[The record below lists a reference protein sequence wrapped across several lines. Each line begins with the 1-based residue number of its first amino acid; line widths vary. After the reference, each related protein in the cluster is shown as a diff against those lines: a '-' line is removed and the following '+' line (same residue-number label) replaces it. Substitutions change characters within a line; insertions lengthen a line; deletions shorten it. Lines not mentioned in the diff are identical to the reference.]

1 VSENEAADDG
11 SALVMRSI
19 GKRFPGVRAL
29 DNVHFDVRAGE
40 VHALLGENG
49 AGKSTLMKILCG
61 VYQPD
66 EGEILLHGARAVIR
80 DPHDARAYGI
90 AIVHQELSLFPNLSV
105 AENIFVGSQPV
116 SGPLRFIDRRA
127 SIRAA
132 RAHLAPFDV
141 RLDLSAPAGLLSVAQ
156 QQVVEIAKALAL
168 RARILVLDEPTSAL
182 TARETEQLFALVRRL
197 KAQGLA
203 IVYISHRME
212 EIFEIAYRA
221 TVLRDGQFVGA
232 VAVVGTTPDALIRM
246 MVGRQLEQLY
256 GQGGAGGGEGGGEG
270 GDVLRVEGL
279 SAAGRFRDV
288 TFTLRRGEILGF
300 AGLIGA
306 GRSEVARAIFGA
318 DRRDTGRVYVDG
330 RAVEIRSPAD
340 AMRRGIAYLSEDRQ
354 GDGLFLRMSVRQN
367 VTVTHLKRLSRVG
380 LMSRARESRE
390 SLSYVR
396 QLRIRTPGV
405 EQQVMN
411 LSGGNQQKV
420 MLARWLAIHPKVL
433 IADEP
438 TRGVDVGAKAEI
450 YELLHALAAE
460 GLGIILISSEMPEVL
475 GMSDRILVMRE
486 GRVAG
491 ELAGAAATE
500 EAIMALCAR
509 PAGTAAGV

>member
-1 VSENEAADDG
+1 MRPMDEGTTAD
-11 SALVMRSI
+11 ATLVMRGI
-19 GKRFPGVRAL
+19 GKSFPGVRAL
-29 DNVHFDVRAGE
+29 DAVSFEVKAGE

-61 VYQPD
+61 AYQPD
-66 EGEILLHGARAVIR
+66 DGEILLHGARTVIR
-80 DPHDARAYGI
+80 SPHEAQARGI
-90 AIVHQELSLFPNLSV
+90 AIVHQELSIFPNLSV

-127 SIRAA
+127 ALRAA
-132 RAHLAPFDV
+132 RAYLDPFDV
-141 RLDLSAPAGLLSVAQ
+141 RLDLSSPARVLSVAQ

-182 TARETEQLFALVRRL
+182 TAHETEQLFALVRRL

-212 EIFEIAYRA
+212 EIFAIADRA
-221 TVLRDGQFVGA
+221 TVLRDGQLVGTVA
-232 VAVVGTTPDALIRM
+232 VAETDPDALIRM

-256 GQGGAGGGEGGGEG
+256 GQGGSNASAGG
-270 GDVLRVEGL
+270 DILRVEGL
-279 SAAGRFRDV
+279 SARGRFHEV
-288 TFTLRRGEILGF
+288 TFRVRRGEILGF

-306 GRSEVARAIFGA
+306 GRSEVAQAVFGA
-318 DRRDTGRVYVDG
+318 GPRDAGQVYVEG
-330 RAVEIRSPAD
+330 HAVEIRSPRD
-340 AMRRGIAYLSEDRQ
+340 AMRQGIAYLSEDRQ
-354 GDGLFLRMSVRQN
+354 GDGLFLRMN
-367 VTVTHLKRLSRVG
+367 VHRNVAVSHLKRLSHLG
-380 LMSRARESRE
+380 LMFRAREARE
-390 SLSYVR
+390 SASYVR
-396 QLRIRTPGV
+396 QLRIRTPSV

-420 MLARWLAIHPKVL
+420 MLARWLAIQPRVL

-450 YELLHALAAE
+450 YELLHTLAAE

-491 ELAGAAATE
+491 ELAGTAATE

-509 PAGTAAGV
+509 PPSTAIGA

>member
-1 VSENEAADDG
+1 MGQDATAADG
-11 SALVMRSI
+11 GALVMRGI
-19 GKRFPGVRAL
+19 GKSFPGVRAL

-49 AGKSTLMKILCG
+49 AGKSTLMKILSG
-61 VYQPD
+61 TYQPD
-66 EGEILLHGARAVIR
+66 EGDMVLQGVRTVIK
-80 DPHDARAYGI
+80 DPHDAQSRGI

-127 SIRAA
+127 SMRAA
-132 RAHLAPFDV
+132 RAYLDPFDV
-141 RLDLSAPAGLLSVAQ
+141 RLDLSSPARLLSVAQ

-182 TARETEQLFALVRRL
+182 TARETEQLFALVRGL
-197 KAQGLA
+197 KEQGLA

-212 EIFEIAYRA
+212 EIFEIADRA
-221 TVLRDGQFVGA
+221 TVLRDGQLVGA
-232 VAVVGTTPDALIRM
+232 VAVAETNPDTLIRM

-256 GQGGAGGGEGGGEG
+256 GQGAPRVGE
-270 GDVLRVEGL
+270 DVLRVDSL
-279 SAAGRFRDV
+279 SSAGRFRDV
-288 TFTLRRGEILGF
+288 SFHLRRGEILGF

-306 GRSEVARAIFGA
+306 GRSEVARTIFGA
-318 DRRDTGRVYVDG
+318 ERRDAGRIYVEG

-354 GDGLFLRMSVRQN
+354 GDGLFPRMTVHRN
-367 VTVTHLKRLSRVG
+367 VAISHLKRLSHLGV
-380 LMSRARESRE
+380 MVRAREARE
-390 SLSYVR
+390 SASYVQR
-396 QLRIRTPGV
+396 LRIRTPSI
-405 EQQVMN
+405 EQLVMN
-411 LSGGNQQKV
+411 LSGGNQQKI
-420 MLARWLAIHPKVL
+420 MLARWLAIQPKVL

-450 YELLHALAAE
+450 YALLHALAAE

-491 ELAGAAATE
+491 ELAGTAATE

-509 PAGTAAGV
+509 SPNMAVSA

>member
-1 VSENEAADDG
+1 MDEGATAD
-11 SALVMRSI
+11 ATLVMRGI
-19 GKRFPGVRAL
+19 GKSFPGVRAL
-29 DNVHFDVRAGE
+29 DAVSFEVKAGE

-61 VYQPD
+61 AYQPD
-66 EGEILLHGARAVIR
+66 DGEILLHGARTVIR
-80 DPHDARAYGI
+80 SPHEAQALGI
-90 AIVHQELSLFPNLSV
+90 AIVHQELSIFPNLSV

-127 SIRAA
+127 ALRAA
-132 RAHLAPFDV
+132 RAYLDPFDV
-141 RLDLSAPAGLLSVAQ
+141 RLDLSSPARVLSVAQ

-182 TARETEQLFALVRRL
+182 TAHETEQLFALVRRL
-197 KAQGLA
+197 KEQGLA

-212 EIFEIAYRA
+212 EIFAIADRA
-221 TVLRDGQFVGA
+221 TVLRDGQFVGT
-232 VAVVGTTPDALIRM
+232 VAVPETDPDTLIRM

-256 GQGGAGGGEGGGEG
+256 GQGDASAG

-279 SAAGRFRDV
+279 SARGQFHDV
-288 TFTLRRGEILGF
+288 TFRLRRGEILGF

-306 GRSEVARAIFGA
+306 GRSEVARAVFGA
-318 DRRDTGRVYVDG
+318 GPRDAGRVYVEG
-330 RAVEIRSPAD
+330 RAVQLRSPRD
-340 AMRRGIAYLSEDRQ
+340 AMRQGIAYLSEDRQ
-354 GDGLFLRMSVRQN
+354 GDGLFPRMN
-367 VTVTHLKRLSRVG
+367 VHRNVAVSHLKRLSHLG
-380 LMSRARESRE
+380 LMFRAREARE
-390 SLSYVR
+390 SASYVR
-396 QLRIRTPGV
+396 QLRIRTPSV
-405 EQQVMN
+405 EQHVMN

-450 YELLHALAAE
+450 YELLHTLAAE

-491 ELAGAAATE
+491 ELTGSAATE

-509 PAGTAAGV
+509 PPSTAVGA